1 MYCSLNQ
8 KNMKKLIFS
17 LLIVLLNNAFLSA
30 NENIKVFIIV
40 ADNQQKNEDFDKMS
54 KVIYFDNEYKVD
66 NFEIIHMSKINRTTR
81 NIASKKKT
89 VVYKSS
95 LIDCNDNVCDKL
107 NGLVDYNKTESTK
120 FFFCEENPF
129 NCNFNKFG
137 VETILLND
145 KQYFTI
151 SDKINEEIKKNKK
164 DLTLFF
170 YIPTIKK
177 STIENIYFDA
187 DTLKVEEGTSIK
199 LKPKISKGITS
210 FNWVPSTNLD
220 CNNCSSP
227 SLTVKTNSSYKLI
240 GKDSLGCEII
250 SKPLTI
256 IVENTCKY
264 GYSCVDFV
272 FDKVSTPKYHFE
284 NESGDELYDWQ
295 IKSNSSGGYQFD
307 VITTTNCATKYKV
320 IIEDL
325 KGNQIWEK
333 EYLKED
339 VDKRSLNNYHEE
351 YPDYNVF
358 RFSLN
363 RIESFI
369 IKNPA
374 RIKILS
380 YDEKGNKYGTCTSKR
395 IKFTPCN

>member
-1 MYCSLNQ
+1 MRNSL
-8 KNMKKLIFS
+8 FT
-17 LLIVLLNNAFLSA
+17 LLIILLNNSFFKA

-40 ADNQQKNEDFDKMS
+40 ADNQQKSEDFDKMAE
-54 KVIYFDNEYKVD
+54 KIYFDNEYKVD
-66 NFEIIHMSKINRTTR
+66 KFEIIHMSKMNKTTR
-81 NIASKKKT
+81 NITHKKKS
-89 VVYKSS
+89 VAYKSS
-95 LIDCNDNVCDKL
+95 LIECNDNICDKL

-137 VETILLND
+137 VETILLNE

-151 SDKINEEIKKNKK
+151 SDKIVEEIKKNKK

-170 YIPTIKK
+170 YIPSKK
-177 STIENIYFDA
+177 QTTLENIYFET
-187 DTLKVEEGTSIK
+187 DTLKVEEGSSIK
-199 LKPKISKGITS
+199 IKPKFTKGITS

-227 SLTVKTNSSYKLI
+227 TLVAQSNSTYKI
-240 GKDSLGCEII
+240 IAKDSLGCEII

-256 IVENTCKY
+256 IVENSCKY
-264 GYSCVDFV
+264 GYGCIDFV
-272 FDKVSTPKYHFE
+272 FDKVYTPKYHFE
-284 NESGDELYDWQ
+284 NESGDEIYDWQ

-339 VDKRSLNNYHEE
+339 VDKRSKNNYHEE
-351 YPDYNVF
+351 YPEYNVF

-369 IKNPA
+369 LKNPI